1 MTRGQ
6 KILFVLGFIGLGI
19 GGFALA
25 KYLTRN
31 TVKIVGGT
39 VELQTYNEPPNQEP
53 EYKAPDDTSM
63 DDNTNDESIYGNLG
77 TDSSTDN
84 QN

>member
-6 KILFVLGFIGLGI
+6 KILLVVGFIGVAI

-31 TVKIVGGT
+31 TIKIVGGT
-39 VELQTYNEPPNQEP
+39 IELQTYSTPSEGVDLGADTN
-53 EYKAPDDTSM
+53 DTSIQ
-63 DDNTNDESIYGNLG
+63 DDPNNTDSRYDSVPD
-77 TDSSTDN
+77 DSSTN
-84 QN
+84 S

>member
-6 KILFVLGFIGLGI
+6 KILFILGFIGLGI

-39 VELQTYNEPPNQEP
+39 VELQTYNEPPEEVDLGSDPN
-53 EYKAPDDTSM
+53 DTSIQ
-63 DDNTNDESIYGNLG
+63 DDPNNTDSRYNDIPD
-77 TDSSTDN
+77 DSSTN
-84 QN
+84 N